1 VSCEHPGVEPVY
13 FLAAWQTP
21 RATTNSAAKK
31 IFHEREK
38 TTGTPDEVARLR
50 SDVLTVLGPDAS
62 FEVVQG
68 MATIE
73 VPDSRLRAASA
84 GLLAVVAA
92 AGYILPD
99 PQVGR
104 LVVPMTKTAAPW
116 PPMWTQPIA
125 ELREA
130 LASDPVG
137 PGGVDEHGELDVK
150 AFMTELAAD
159 KGWEIWQVGDPLPP
173 EIERRRHVAPEL
185 EALIPAGLVDSKD
198 APTSVRATD
207 YGAPTVNRALKVVGV
222 RPRDAVVV
230 NTLGGKGRDVHTV
243 TIFGVPGI
251 AADALAAAFAPAIF
265 KPRSVGWEPRAVDG
279 RTVWWAESKGY
290 LQGGDFT
297 AAWWTRDGLVFWVTG
312 QPAWIESAATRL
324 P

>member
-1 VSCEHPGVEPVY
+1 MEPAY

-21 RATTNSAAKK
+21 RASSNSAAKK

-38 TTGTPDEVARLR
+38 TIGSPEEVDRLR
-50 SDVLTVLGPDAS
+50 SEVLTVLGPDAS
-62 FEVVQG
+62 FEVEHG
-68 MATIE
+68 MLAIE
-73 VPDSRLRAASA
+73 MPDSRLRAASSD
-84 GLLAVVAA
+84 LLAVVAA
-92 AGYILPD
+92 AGYILYD

-104 LVVPMTKTAAPW
+104 LVVPMTQMAAPW
-116 PPMWTQPIA
+116 PPVWTEPIA

-130 LASDPVG
+130 LATATV
-137 PGGVDEHGELDVK
+137 GVDEQGEIDMK

-173 EIERRRHVAPEL
+173 EVERRTHIAPDL
-185 EALIPAGLVDSKD
+185 EALIPAGLVDSTD
-198 APTSVRATD
+198 SPTSVRATD

-230 NTLGGKGRDVHTV
+230 NTLGGIGQDVHTV

-265 KPRSVGWEPRAVDG
+265 KPRSVRWEQRDIEG
-279 RTVWWAESKGY
+279 RSVWWAEAKGY
-290 LQGGDFT
+290 LQGDDFT
-297 AAWWTRDGLVFWVTG
+297 AAWWTRDGLVFWITG
-312 QPAWIESAATRL
+312 SPAWLVSAVTRL